1 MKDIDKS
8 VVGRIGRTSIPL
20 TFLSSVT
27 PIFGC
32 TIVRSDPSSIVPAR
46 IVLIAYGMRWTNAAF
61 FREISYFREITS
73 YLRSRRTIRTNKTSL
88 EDWCSG
94 REKKKE
100 TKGKETEGQTVRY
113 VYEGKRDV

>member
-20 TFLSSVT
+20 TLFSLLRV
-27 PIFGC
+27 C
-32 TIVRSDPSSIVPAR
+32 TLVRSDPSSIVPVT
-46 IVLIAYGMRWTNAAF
+46 IVLIAYSLAERNQAF
-61 FREISYFREITS
+61 FREISYFHGIPS
-73 YLRSRRTIRTNKTSL
+73 YLRSRRTIRTNETSL